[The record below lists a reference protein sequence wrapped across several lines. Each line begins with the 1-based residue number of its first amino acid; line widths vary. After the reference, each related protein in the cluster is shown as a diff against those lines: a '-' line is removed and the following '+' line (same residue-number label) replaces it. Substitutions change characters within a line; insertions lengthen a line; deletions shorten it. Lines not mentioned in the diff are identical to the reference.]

1 MSSQSENPQY
11 APQPGDPNHGDPR
24 YDDAQYG
31 DPRDGGPYD
40 ADDPYGPGAGDPDEP
55 SGPPYRAIAM
65 VLLSAVV
72 LAVGIGLVQLFG
84 GDDDE
89 AAPTAD
95 EGTSQVEQDG
105 STGQG
110 ADGQP
115 AQGEAGGAEGA
126 PAQGGA
132 PGGQDGAVGAPGE
145 AGGEA
150 QPGDPAAPADPPAA
164 GQPPA
169 QPGAPG
175 PDVTSVPVQIFNNS
189 TVTGLAAR
197 TGEALRES
205 GFAVGDVANMPSNR
219 GVVAESTAFY
229 GTGPGEQQAAQAI
242 AAQLGI
248 TAKPRPADLAGEAPG
263 VIVIVTQDLDR

>member
-11 APQPGDPNHGDPR
+11 APQPGDPR
-24 YDDAQYG
+24 YDDARYG

-115 AQGEAGGAEGA
+115 AQGEAGGART
-126 PAQGGA
+126 QL
-132 PGGQDGAVGAPGE
+132 QDHGV
-145 AGGEA
+145 
-150 QPGDPAAPADPPAA
+150 
-164 GQPPA
+164 
-169 QPGAPG
+169 
-175 PDVTSVPVQIFNNS
+175 S
-189 TVTGLAAR
+189 T
-197 TGEALRES
+197 
-205 GFAVGDVANMPSNR
+205 
-219 GVVAESTAFY
+219 
-229 GTGPGEQQAAQAI
+229 
-242 AAQLGI
+242 
-248 TAKPRPADLAGEAPG
+248 
-263 VIVIVTQDLDR
+263 

>member
-11 APQPGDPNHGDPR
+11 APQPGDTDHGDPR

-40 ADDPYGPGAGDPDEP
+40 ADDPYGAGAAGGPDEP

-89 AAPTAD
+89 AATTAE
-95 EGTSQVEQDG
+95 EGTSQVEQDAPA
-105 STGQG
+105 GQG
-110 ADGQP
+110 GGGQP
-115 AQGEAGGAEGA
+115 APGEAGGAEGA
-126 PAQGGA
+126 PARGDA
-132 PGGQDGAVGAPGE
+132 PGDQDGAAGAPGE
-145 AGGEA
+145 AGGDVQPADPEAPA
-150 QPGDPAAPADPPAA
+150 QPG

-169 QPGAPG
+169 GQPGGAG
-175 PDVTSVPVQIFNNS
+175 PDVTAVPVQIFNNS
-189 TVTGLAAR
+189 TVTGLAGR

-219 GVVAESTAFY
+219 GVVGESTAFY
-229 GTGPGEQQAAQAI
+229 GSGPGEQQAAQAI